1 MEVSAARKIVGETVS
16 GRLRW
21 GKMFLSAYSMEQVL
35 DALVALEDAGAL
47 ALTKATQE
55 GSEELTKVKRQLT
68 AAKAREAKQ
77 KKQIEDLKEHVKQ
90 LQEVINHS

>member
-1 MEVSAARKIVGETVS
+1 MEVSDARKIVGETVS

-21 GKMFLSAYSMEQVL
+21 GKMFLSAFSMEQVL
-35 DALVALEDAGAL
+35 DALVALEEAGAL

-77 KKQIEDLKEHVKQ
+77 KKQLEDLRNEVHN
-90 LQEVINHS
+90 LQETLNHH